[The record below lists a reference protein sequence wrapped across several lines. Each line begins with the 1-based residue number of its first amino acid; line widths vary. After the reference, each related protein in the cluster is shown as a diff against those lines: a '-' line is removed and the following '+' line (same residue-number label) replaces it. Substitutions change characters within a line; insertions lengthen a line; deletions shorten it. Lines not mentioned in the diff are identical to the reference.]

1 MKVIVSACL
10 LGVPCRYKGGANTD
24 KGVISFVAGMDVI
37 PVCPDVAAGMPIP
50 RPPVE
55 ILRGRIV
62 RKDGTDMDEIYR
74 AGARKI
80 MKEIEGED
88 IAFAILKARSPTCGV
103 HEVYDGTFSGT
114 RVPGE
119 GVLAAM
125 LKEAG
130 IPAYDEEDLAAG
142 RIPMDMES
150 EERNADRRN

>member
-37 PVCPDVAAGMPIP
+37 PVCPEVAAGMPIP

-103 HEVYDGTFSGT
+103 HEV
-114 RVPGE
+114 
-119 GVLAAM
+119 
-125 LKEAG
+125 
-130 IPAYDEEDLAAG
+130 
-142 RIPMDMES
+142 
-150 EERNADRRN
+150 

>member
-37 PVCPDVAAGMPIP
+37 PVCPEVAAGMPIP

-114 RVPGE
+114 RGLCRDAE
-119 GVLAAM
+119 G
-125 LKEAG
+125 
-130 IPAYDEEDLAAG
+130 G
-142 RIPMDMES
+142 RNPCL
-150 EERNADRRN
+150 

>member
-37 PVCPDVAAGMPIP
+37 PVCPEVAAGMPIP

-88 IAFAILKARSPTCGV
+88 IVFAILKARSPTCGV
-103 HEVYDGTFSGT
+103 HEVYDGTFRDKGA
-114 RVPGE
+114 RRRRLCRDAE
-119 GVLAAM
+119 G
-125 LKEAG
+125 
-130 IPAYDEEDLAAG
+130 G
-142 RIPMDMES
+142 RNPCL
-150 EERNADRRN
+150 